1 MRTNVQG
8 HMPDRA
14 WSKANVQ
21 RMGEISGGM
30 QGKKYCWTMSVY
42 QEKIRVISHDQW
54 IHDTNVDNGY
64 GAGTCEKN

>member
-14 WSKANVQ
+14 CIKAGVQ

-30 QGKKYCWTMSVY
+30 QGKKYCETMSVY
-42 QEKIRVISHDQW
+42 QEKIRVILHDQW
-54 IHDTNVDNGY
+54 IHDTNVNY
-64 GAGTCEKN
+64 G

>member
-21 RMGEISGGM
+21 RVGEISGGM
-30 QGKKYCWTMSVY
+30 QGKISSLSYKRKY
-42 QEKIRVISHDQW
+42 
-54 IHDTNVDNGY
+54 
-64 GAGTCEKN
+64 A